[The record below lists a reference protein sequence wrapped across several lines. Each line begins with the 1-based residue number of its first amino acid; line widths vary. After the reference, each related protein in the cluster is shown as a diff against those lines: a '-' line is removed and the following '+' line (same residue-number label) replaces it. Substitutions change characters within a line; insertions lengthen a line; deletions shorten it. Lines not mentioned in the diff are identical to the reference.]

1 MDKYQHV
8 RTFISAVLEYTKH
21 PSETTASIL
30 QRNLGVISTSLDLS
44 IFDPGTNIAAEFYV
58 SLHELMNSLASRTT
72 LIWSAVDVL
81 QNACRNAAARQAL
94 IHTFKFA
101 PILARLLEANLTSEK
116 RIRVLKLLQELTY
129 GIKIYWQ
136 EAHLPYLVS
145 VLTQWVTQSREEN
158 IIALSLGVLVNLC
171 YKNLPA
177 VYILIRTIDT
187 KAFIRTLLKI
197 QHYSVNTKVQCCK
210 LLIILEHTNTN
221 ISEKSIWDFAD
232 VTFSSFITAMKQ
244 KDVLLLRHIIDFF
257 DYVGQ
262 NEYSHA
268 VLLTYPHYGRGVE
281 NILATLEDNADPECV
296 ALMMEFLSFLVKLK
310 LSALVSLYP
319 LCVKTAMTW
328 VPVEQV
334 CSRALTLI
342 RVTVIDARRTKSSSE
357 VLAELDASVL
367 MLIINSENDEIQGKC
382 ELTLETETKLAEL
395 MQLFQEMVKTSTLR
409 TKVMQ
414 SLNEQMIRK
423 LLSPMLD
430 SETCAADNWPGNF
443 IQNPTTNLCIHAL
456 ALTADLAA
464 DNSQWLTLYSELL
477 RKKQIQMTMAN
488 ALFTG
493 DTDIKQKVL
502 QLTSTIGFPQE
513 CVSAVA
519 LCMKQLEPLIL
530 VQSTHGMVTNI
541 GSKMS
546 VNASSE
552 MVPLFS
558 FVQEE
563 RLDAFLAK
571 LERTYESNQIND
583 ITTSAVMELYE
594 YKLAAMRHAERAMQS
609 SLEAAN
615 NHGTSL
621 QHRLAQVVAESS
633 RLHQMLFDTQQC
645 LEEVKSTLTVKLAE
659 AEEQNKKVVAIKT
672 QEIEGLEKIVT
683 EKTANIDHLN
693 IVLMQHKHE
702 LESTLN
708 RIETLTKKIK
718 ELEIE
723 CVTADAKTME
733 MSNKNHE
740 LSKLLLKRQD
750 QLNKKDQVIE
760 LKIAEIQSNQKDI
773 SALKQE
779 TQQLSELVHTYEKSI
794 AEKEEI
800 IKKMKAEL
808 MDLSRMRDM
817 IFELTAKKKEDLNTR
832 KEVYWQ
838 ILSAF

>member
-1 MDKYQHV
+1 MEKYQPI

-21 PSETTASIL
+21 PSETTAAIL
-30 QRNLGVISTSLDLS
+30 QRNLGVISVSLDLS
-44 IFDPGTNIAAEFYV
+44 IFDPGTSIAAEFYV

-72 LIWSAVDVL
+72 LIWSTVDVL
-81 QNACRNAAARQAL
+81 QNACHNAAARQAL
-94 IHTFKFA
+94 IHTYKFA

-129 GIKIYWQ
+129 GIKISWQ

-145 VLTQWVTQSREEN
+145 ILTQWVTQSKEEN

-177 VYILIRTIDT
+177 VYILMRTIDT
-187 KAFIRTLLKI
+187 KAFIRTLLKL
-197 QHYSVNTKVQCCK
+197 QHCSVNTSVQCCK

-221 ISEKSIWDFAD
+221 ISEKYILDFAAI
-232 VTFSSFITAMKQ
+232 TFSSLITAMKQ

-257 DYVGQ
+257 DDVGQ
-262 NEYSHA
+262 KEHSHT
-268 VLLTYPHYGRGVE
+268 VLLTYPHYDRDVE
-281 NILATLEDNADPECV
+281 NVLATLENNGDPECV
-296 ALMMEFLSFLVKLK
+296 ALIMEFLSSLVKLK
-310 LSALVSLYP
+310 LSSLIPLYP

-334 CSRALTLI
+334 CSKALALI
-342 RVTVIDARRTKSSSE
+342 RVTVIDARHTKSSSE

-367 MLIINSENDEIQGKC
+367 MLIINSENDELQGKH
-382 ELTLETETKLAEL
+382 ELTLEMETKLAEL

-430 SETCAADNWPGNF
+430 SEICAAGNWSGNF
-443 IQNPTTNLCIHAL
+443 NQNPTTNLCIHAL

-464 DNSQWLTLYSELL
+464 HNSQWLTLYSELL
-477 RKKQIQMTMAN
+477 TKKQIQMTMAH
-488 ALFTG
+488 ALFAG
-493 DTDIKQKVL
+493 DTDVKQKVL
-502 QLTSTIGFPQE
+502 QLTSTVGFPQE
-513 CVSAVA
+513 SVSAVA

-530 VQSTHGMVTNI
+530 IQSTSGMESNI
-541 GSKMS
+541 GNKMS
-546 VNASSE
+546 INTNSE
-552 MVPLFS
+552 MAPLFS
-558 FVQEE
+558 FAQEE

-571 LERTYESNQIND
+571 LKRTYESNQIND

-645 LEEVKSTLTVKLAE
+645 LEGVKSTLTVKLAE
-659 AEEQNKKVVAIKT
+659 AEEQNKKAIAIKK
-672 QEIEGLEKIVT
+672 QEIEGLKKIVT
-683 EKTANIDHLN
+683 EKSTNIDHLN
-693 IVLMQHKHE
+693 ILLMQHKHE
-702 LESTLN
+702 LESSIN
-708 RIETLTKKIK
+708 RIEALTKKIK
-718 ELEIE
+718 ELEVE
-723 CVTADAKTME
+723 CVNADAKTME
-733 MSNKNHE
+733 MANKNHE
-740 LSKLLLKRQD
+740 LSKLLHKMQD

-760 LKIAEIQSNQKDI
+760 LKTTEIQSNQKDI

-779 TQQLSELVHTYEKSI
+779 TQQLLQLVHTYEKNI
-794 AEKEEI
+794 AEKEET

-808 MDLSRMRDM
+808 MNLSRMRDM
-817 IFELTAKKKEDLNTR
+817 IFELTAKKKEDLST
-832 KEVYWQ
+832 
-838 ILSAF
+838 S

>member
-1 MDKYQHV
+1 MDKYQHI

-44 IFDPGTNIAAEFYV
+44 IFDPGTSIAAEFYV

-72 LIWSAVDVL
+72 LIWSTVDVL
-81 QNACRNAAARQAL
+81 QNACHNAAARQAL
-94 IHTFKFA
+94 IHTYKFA

-129 GIKIYWQ
+129 GIKISWQ
-136 EAHLPYLVS
+136 EAHLPYLIS
-145 VLTQWVTQSREEN
+145 ILTQWVIQSKEEN

-177 VYILIRTIDT
+177 VYVLMRTIDT
-187 KAFIRTLLKI
+187 KAFIRTLLKL
-197 QHYSVNTKVQCCK
+197 QHCNVNTSVQCCK

-221 ISEKSIWDFAD
+221 ISEKYILDFAA
-232 VTFSSFITAMKQ
+232 VTFSSLITAMKQ
-244 KDVLLLRHIIDFF
+244 KDVLLLKHIIDFF
-257 DYVGQ
+257 DDVGQ
-262 NEYSHA
+262 NEHSHA
-268 VLLTYPHYGRGVE
+268 VLLTYSHYDRDVE
-281 NILATLEDNADPECV
+281 NVLATLEDNADPECV
-296 ALMMEFLSFLVKLK
+296 ALMMEFLSSLVKLK
-310 LSALVSLYP
+310 LSALVTLYP

-334 CSRALTLI
+334 CSKALALI

-367 MLIINSENDEIQGKC
+367 MLIINSENDEVQEKC
-382 ELTLETETKLAEL
+382 ELTLEREIKLAEL

-423 LLSPMLD
+423 LLSAMLD
-430 SETCAADNWPGNF
+430 SETYATNDWPGNF
-443 IQNPTTNLCIHAL
+443 IQNPTTSLCIHAL

-464 DNSQWLTLYSELL
+464 HNSNWLTLYSELL
-477 RKKQIQMTMAN
+477 RKKQIQMIMAH
-488 ALFTG
+488 ALFIG
-493 DTDIKQKVL
+493 DADVKQKVL
-502 QLTSTIGFPQE
+502 QLTSTVGFPQE

-530 VQSTHGMVTNI
+530 VQSTPGMVTNI
-541 GSKMS
+541 GSKMTI
-546 VNASSE
+546 NANNE
-552 MVPLFS
+552 MAPLFS
-558 FVQEE
+558 FAQEE

-571 LERTYESNQIND
+571 LKRTYESNQIND

-609 SLEAAN
+609 SLEAAS

-645 LEEVKSTLTVKLAE
+645 LEGVKSTLTVKLAE
-659 AEEQNKKVVAIKT
+659 AEEQSKKAVAIKK
-672 QEIEGLEKIVT
+672 QEIEGLKKIVT
-683 EKTANIDHLN
+683 EKSTNIDHLN
-693 IVLMQHKHE
+693 VVLVQHKHE
-702 LESTLN
+702 LESSIN
-708 RIETLTKKIK
+708 RIEILTKKIK
-718 ELEIE
+718 ELEVE
-723 CVTADAKTME
+723 CSNTDAKITE
-733 MSNKNHE
+733 MTNKNHE
-740 LSKLLLKRQD
+740 LSKLLLKMQD

-760 LKIAEIQSNQKDI
+760 LKTAEIQSNQKDI

-779 TQQLSELVHTYEKSI
+779 TQQLSQLVNTYEKNI
-794 AEKEEI
+794 AEKEET

-817 IFELTAKKKEDLNTR
+817 IFELTAKKKEDLST
-832 KEVYWQ
+832 
-838 ILSAF
+838 S

>member
-1 MDKYQHV
+1 M
-8 RTFISAVLEYTKH
+8 
-21 PSETTASIL
+21 
-30 QRNLGVISTSLDLS
+30 S
-44 IFDPGTNIAAEFYV
+44 IFDPGTSIAAEFYV

-72 LIWSAVDVL
+72 LIWSTVDVL

-94 IHTFKFA
+94 IHTYKFA

-129 GIKIYWQ
+129 GIKISWQ
-136 EAHLPYLVS
+136 EAHLPYLIS
-145 VLTQWVTQSREEN
+145 ILTQWVTQSKEEN

-177 VYILIRTIDT
+177 VYVLMRTIDT
-187 KAFIRTLLKI
+187 KAFIRTLLKL
-197 QHYSVNTKVQCCK
+197 QHCNVNTSVQCCK

-221 ISEKSIWDFAD
+221 ISEKYILDFAA
-232 VTFSSFITAMKQ
+232 VTFSSLITAMKQ
-244 KDVLLLRHIIDFF
+244 KDVLLLKHIIDFF
-257 DYVGQ
+257 DDVGQ
-262 NEYSHA
+262 NEHSHA
-268 VLLTYPHYGRGVE
+268 VLLTYSHYDRDVE
-281 NILATLEDNADPECV
+281 NVLATLEDNADPECV
-296 ALMMEFLSFLVKLK
+296 ALMMEFLSSLVKLK

-334 CSRALTLI
+334 CSKALALI

-367 MLIINSENDEIQGKC
+367 MLIINSENDEVQEKC
-382 ELTLETETKLAEL
+382 ELTLEREIKLAEL

-423 LLSPMLD
+423 LLSAMLD
-430 SETCAADNWPGNF
+430 SETYATNDWPGNF
-443 IQNPTTNLCIHAL
+443 IQNPTTSLCIHAL

-464 DNSQWLTLYSELL
+464 HNSNWLTLYSELL
-477 RKKQIQMTMAN
+477 RKKQIQMIMAH
-488 ALFTG
+488 ALFIG
-493 DTDIKQKVL
+493 DADVKQKVL
-502 QLTSTIGFPQE
+502 QLTSTVGFPQE

-530 VQSTHGMVTNI
+530 VQSTPGMVTNI
-541 GSKMS
+541 GSKMTI
-546 VNASSE
+546 NANNE
-552 MVPLFS
+552 MAPLFS
-558 FVQEE
+558 FAQEE

-571 LERTYESNQIND
+571 LKRTYESNQIND

-609 SLEAAN
+609 SLEAAS

-645 LEEVKSTLTVKLAE
+645 LEGVKSTLTVKLAE
-659 AEEQNKKVVAIKT
+659 AEEQSKKAVAIKK
-672 QEIEGLEKIVT
+672 QEIEGLKKIVT
-683 EKTANIDHLN
+683 EKSANIDHLN
-693 IVLMQHKHE
+693 VVLVQHKHE
-702 LESTLN
+702 LESSIN
-708 RIETLTKKIK
+708 RIEILTKKIK
-718 ELEIE
+718 ELEVE
-723 CVTADAKTME
+723 CSNADTKTTE
-733 MSNKNHE
+733 MTNKNHE
-740 LSKLLLKRQD
+740 LSKLLLKMQD

-760 LKIAEIQSNQKDI
+760 LKTAEIQSNQKDI

-779 TQQLSELVHTYEKSI
+779 TQQLSQLVNTYEKNI
-794 AEKEEI
+794 AEKEET

-817 IFELTAKKKEDLNTR
+817 IFELTAKKKEDLST
-832 KEVYWQ
+832 
-838 ILSAF
+838 S

>member
-1 MDKYQHV
+1 MDKYQHI
-8 RTFISAVLEYTKH
+8 RAFISAVVEYIKH
-21 PSETTASIL
+21 SSEATATIL

-44 IFDPGTNIAAEFYV
+44 IFDPGTSIAAEFYV

-72 LIWSAVDVL
+72 LIWSTVDVL

-94 IHTFKFA
+94 IHTYKFA

-129 GIKIYWQ
+129 GIKISWQ

-145 VLTQWVTQSREEN
+145 ILTQWVTQSKEEN

-177 VYILIRTIDT
+177 VYILMRTIDT
-187 KAFIRTLLKI
+187 KAFIRTLLKL
-197 QHYSVNTKVQCCK
+197 QHCSVNTSVQCCK

-221 ISEKSIWDFAD
+221 ISEKYILDFAA
-232 VTFSSFITAMKQ
+232 VTFSSLITAMKQ
-244 KDVLLLRHIIDFF
+244 RDVLLLRHIIDFF
-257 DYVGQ
+257 NDVGQ
-262 NEYSHA
+262 NEHSHA
-268 VLLTYPHYGRGVE
+268 VLLTYPHYGRDVE
-281 NILATLEDNADPECV
+281 NVLATLEDNADPECV
-296 ALMMEFLSFLVKLK
+296 ALMMEFLSSLVKLK
-310 LSALVSLYP
+310 LSSLVSLYP
-319 LCVKTAMTW
+319 LFVKTAMTW

-334 CSRALTLI
+334 CSKALALI
-342 RVTVIDARRTKSSSE
+342 RVTVVDARRTKLFPE

-367 MLIINSENDEIQGKC
+367 MLILNTENDEIQGKY

-414 SLNEQMIRK
+414 SFSEQIIRK
-423 LLSPMLD
+423 LLNPMLD

-443 IQNPTTNLCIHAL
+443 IQNPTTNLCIYAL

-477 RKKQIQMTMAN
+477 RKKQIQITMAN

-493 DTDIKQKVL
+493 DADIKQKVL

-530 VQSTHGMVTNI
+530 VQSTPGTVTNI

-546 VNASSE
+546 INANNE
-552 MVPLFS
+552 MAPLFS
-558 FVQEE
+558 FAQEE

-571 LERTYESNQIND
+571 LKRIYESNQIND

-645 LEEVKSTLTVKLAE
+645 LEGVKSTLTVKLAE
-659 AEEQNKKVVAIKT
+659 AEEQSKKAIAIKK
-672 QEIEGLEKIVT
+672 QEIDSLKRIVLEKT
-683 EKTANIDHLN
+683 TNIDHLN
-693 IVLMQHKHE
+693 VVLVQHKHE
-702 LESTLN
+702 LETNQN
-708 RIETLTKKIK
+708 RIEALTKKIK
-718 ELEIE
+718 ELEVE
-723 CVTADAKTME
+723 CTNADAKTME
-733 MSNKNHE
+733 MTNKNHE
-740 LSKLLLKRQD
+740 LSKVLLKMQD

-760 LKIAEIQSNQKDI
+760 LKTAEIQSNQKDI

-779 TQQLSELVHTYEKSI
+779 AQQLSQLLQKYEKNI
-794 AEKEEI
+794 AEKEEK

-817 IFELTAKKKEDLNTR
+817 IFELTAKKKEDLN
-832 KEVYWQ
+832 
-838 ILSAF
+838 S